1 MTPWWRLAQL
11 AWPYRRQ
18 LAGSVL
24 FGLGAAALWG
34 LELLLTFPLVTV
46 FVEGKTLDGY
56 LHEQAA
62 AVEVRLQELHRSV
75 DHVVAE
81 LDRLDDRNDPE
92 AIQARTGLLQDQARG
107 QRRLNQESWRL
118 WLIGWTQS
126 NVIPWLPENQFQL
139 LVALLI
145 GLIIVTVAKGACT
158 YLQDIWSGAIAER
171 CVIDL
176 RTQMFRRLLAR
187 DPQSV
192 ELAGPAKLLSGLTF
206 ELQGLAHGL
215 TTIGGRV
222 VREPLKAGACILAGF
237 VVNWRLTAL
246 ALIVVPIAGW
256 LFSYLG
262 KRMKRGV
269 HRMLDAMAVMYKFLE
284 ETFHNARIVL
294 AYQQQSRVRREFLQK
309 NSQFYRQSMRLVQ
322 IEALTNPLTEFLGM
336 SAILLGVL
344 PGGYLLLR
352 NTTSIGFLQLASEP
366 ITVAELVTLY
376 ALLAG
381 VLDPLRKFSK
391 YFAFIKQAGTAL
403 ERAYKMLD
411 QATLAPHPV
420 HPVELPERFGEL
432 EFRDVHFEYAT
443 RDGSAAGRTPVL
455 HGVSFTV
462 QAGEMIAIVGPN
474 GSGKSTLL
482 GLLSRFF
489 DPSAGAVL
497 IDGIDLRDVAPR
509 TLRGRTAI
517 VPQEPILLDDTI
529 VANIRYGCPDAAPAV
544 LQNAAEQASVL
555 EFAKNLTHGLETAVG
570 PQGRALSGGQRQRI
584 ALARAMVRDPELLI
598 LDEPTAAVD
607 ALSEQLVQRALR
619 EFVKGRTTFLIT
631 HQLSAAW
638 LEMISRVVVLDQGR
652 VVAIGRHDELLK
664 VCPIYQRLFAQGA
677 VRHAA

>member
-1 MTPWWRLAQL
+1 MTPWWRLAQI

-18 LAGSVL
+18 LAASVI
-24 FGLGAAALWG
+24 FGLGAAILWG
-34 LELLLTFPLVTV
+34 LELLLTFPVVTV
-46 FVEGKTLDGY
+46 FVEGKTLEGY
-56 LHEQAA
+56 LQEQAA
-62 AVEVRLQELHRSV
+62 GVEVRLAELNQSVANVVTELHK
-75 DHVVAE
+75 
-81 LDRLDDRNDPE
+81 LDGQNDP
-92 AIQARTGLLQDQARG
+92 ASIHARTSLLQDQARG

-145 GLIIVTVAKGACT
+145 GLVIVTVCKGGCT
-158 YLQDIWSGAIAER
+158 YLQDVWSGAIAER

-176 RTQMFRRLLAR
+176 RTQMFRKLLER

-192 ELAGPAKLLSGLTF
+192 ELAGPAKLLAGLTF

-222 VREPLKAGACILAGF
+222 VREPLKALACILAGF
-237 VVNWRLTAL
+237 AVNWRLTAL
-246 ALIVVPIAGW
+246 ALIVVPVAGW

-262 KRMKRGV
+262 KRLKRGV

-294 AYQQQSRVRREFLQK
+294 AYHQQSRLRREFQQK

-322 IEALTNPLTEFLGM
+322 IEALTNPITEFLGM

-403 ERAYKMLD
+403 ERAFKLQD
-411 QATLAPHPV
+411 EATLAPHPV
-420 HPVELPERFGEL
+420 QPVELPARFSEL

-443 RDGSAAGRTPVL
+443 RDGSTSGRTPVL

-462 QAGEMIAIVGPN
+462 KAGEMIAIVGPN

-497 IDGIDLRDVAPR
+497 IDGIDLRDVMPR
-509 TLRGRTAI
+509 TFRQRTAI
-517 VPQEPILLDDTI
+517 VPQEPILFDDTI
-529 VANIRYGCPDAAPAV
+529 VANLRYGCPDAAQEV
-544 LQNAAEQASVL
+544 LQTAARQASVL
-555 EFAKNLTHGLETAVG
+555 EFASGLSHGLETEVG
-570 PQGRALSGGQRQRI
+570 PQGRSLSGGQRQRI

-607 ALSEQLVQRALR
+607 ALSEQLVQRTLR

-631 HQLSAAW
+631 HQLSSAW
-638 LEMISRVVVLDQGR
+638 LEMISRIVVLDRGR
-652 VVAIGRHDELLK
+652 VVAIGQHTDLLK
-664 VCPIYQRLFAQGA
+664 TCPIYQRLFAQA
-677 VRHAA
+677 ARHAA